1 MGKKLDLNRLKES
14 IKEKIDGRKKVN
26 LKAFKGKIKIKD
38 GLLEKVKGKIKPV
51 RIRPVKNGDA
61 KPEKERTNKALG
73 GKSEIPFYRS
83 ISVRLIGAFLVPVM
97 GVVALGVV
105 SYQTASNAIINTYKE
120 SVQQTMKT
128 MQQYVD
134 LIIKSEQDE
143 FATYLTDEV
152 LKRYFDGGMEGSDEI
167 RVRRE
172 YEQKLQS
179 KQVSDDKVHSLY
191 ILADSR
197 RTILP
202 ELAVEE
208 RDMHTE
214 YMQTAQGEMVSQSTN
229 DWFIFGQ
236 DDETDELLELSDS
249 DYSIR
254 MAKMVNIRPA
264 VLVVNL
270 NADCIRTTMNSM
282 DPGKGGYVS
291 LITSDGKEF
300 YSDSENMPDKNLVYG
315 TDFYKKALEGK
326 EQTGNQM
333 VRLKGR
339 QYLFVYSRLDMGDAM
354 VTALIPSSRLLEQ
367 SADIKR
373 LAMILTVLCAILAM
387 ALGAWISRDMTGTI
401 QYILRQLRKVAKGDL
416 TVTLK
421 GKRRDEFGLLCN
433 GVNDTVD
440 HVKSLI
446 RDVNEVS
453 EQVGNAAAHLA
464 RTSGTFMETSRN
476 IQEAV
481 IEIEGGVNKL
491 DSGSDNCL
499 SQMDSLSGKISNV
512 SSNTDELEKLSNET
526 GETINAGIA
535 SVQSL
540 TKSSELT
547 VDITRNVIQ
556 SVQQLER
563 KSKQI
568 STIVSAINEI
578 AEQTNLLSLNASI
591 EAARAGEAGR
601 GFSVVAEE
609 IRKLADQCLV
619 SSSQI
624 ASIVDDIVSGTGDVV
639 EIARRAEK
647 AVSSQYSVVED
658 TTDSF
663 RQIDGLVARLIQ
675 ALQIISNNV
684 QEMNSA
690 RNETLSAIESISD
703 ASSQTAECSASVHA
717 ATGTQMEAVEN
728 LEMASRGLT
737 EKADNLLK
745 ALATF
750 QI

>member
-26 LKAFKGKIKIKD
+26 LKAFKEKIKIKD

>member
-1 MGKKLDLNRLKES
+1 MICKTDGGVADMDKILKKKTKERAS
-14 IKEKIDGRKKVN
+14 GRKKIR
-26 LKAFKGKIKIKD
+26 LPEEWKDKIKIPQIK
-38 GLLEKVKGKIKPV
+38 KWKKGI
-51 RIRPVKNGDA
+51 
-61 KPEKERTNKALG
+61 KPEKAEKPGQTFRGN
-73 GKSEIPFYRS
+73 SEIPFSRS
-83 ISVRLIGAFLVPVM
+83 IAFRLIGAFLVPVM

-105 SYQTASNAIINTYKE
+105 SYQTASNAIIDTYKE
-120 SVQQTMKT
+120 SVQQTMQT

-152 LKRYFDGGMEGSDEI
+152 LKRYFDGGMAGADEI

-208 RDMHTE
+208 RDMYTE
-214 YMQTAQGEMVSQSTN
+214 YMQTAQGEIVSQSTN

-264 VLVVNL
+264 VLVINL
-270 NADCIRTTMNSM
+270 NADSIRTTMKSM

-300 YSDSENMPDKNLVYG
+300 YSDSANIPDKNLVYG

-333 VRLKGR
+333 IRFKGK

-373 LAMILTVLCAILAM
+373 LAIILTVLCAILAM

-421 GKRRDEFGLLCN
+421 GKRQDEFGLLCD

-446 RDVNEVS
+446 REVNEVS

-464 RTSGTFMETSRN
+464 QTSGTFMETSRH
-476 IQEAV
+476 IQDAV

-491 DSGSDNCL
+491 DTGSDNCL
-499 SQMDSLSGKISNV
+499 NQMDSLSGKITNV
-512 SSNTDELEKLSNET
+512 SANADELKKLTNET
-526 GETINAGIA
+526 GETIGAGIS

-540 TKSSELT
+540 TKSSEIT

-556 SVQQLER
+556 SVQQLEQ

-568 STIVSAINEI
+568 SSIVSAINEI

-619 SSSQI
+619 SSGQI
-624 ASIVDDIVSGTGDVV
+624 ANIVDDIVTGTGNVV
-639 EIARRAEK
+639 NIAKQAES
-647 AVSSQYSVVED
+647 AVSSQYSVVEA

-684 QEMNSA
+684 QEMNGA

-703 ASSQTAECSASVHA
+703 ASSQTAECSSSVHMA
-717 ATGTQMEAVEN
+717 AGTQMEAVQN
-728 LEMASRGLT
+728 LEEASRSLT
-737 EKADNLLK
+737 EKADSLLS

-750 QI
+750 QV

>member
-26 LKAFKGKIKIKD
+26 LKAFKEKIKIKD

-421 GKRRDEFGLLCN
+421 GKRQDEFGLLCN